1 MGTFDNSMLVFL
13 TLSSANLDLPSE
25 IEVNSTTTNIPSPI
39 SMNKESYE
47 RQGLVS
53 ESDVERTSSTIDF
66 NSIDNYKISDE
77 EIILNFAEKLMDG
90 MKEPDP
96 EFDKIVNDNFW
107 DMV

>member
-1 MGTFDNSMLVFL
+1 MGTFDNLMLVSL
-13 TLSSANLDLPSE
+13 TLSSANLDLPNE
-25 IEVNSTTTNIPSPI
+25 IEVNSTTNIPSLI

-47 RQGLVS
+47 RQELVS
-53 ESDVERTSSTIDF
+53 ESDVERTSSTINF
-66 NSIDNYKISDE
+66 NSIDDYKISDE

-96 EFDKIVNDNFW
+96 EFSKIVSENFW